1 MSGPRAHGVRHVSI
15 RVALAA
21 TILVAAAYTVI
32 AFGVVTIVTQNLTMQ
47 IDQRLTG
54 SLSHVPQQPIPG
66 GGGFEPP
73 PPDRPFGPATLVW
86 TVKADG
92 TVLAGRTDMP
102 ALPAEY
108 RAVTTPRTVTIAGTD
123 MRIAG
128 APAGGPSSGDY
139 VVVGQTLDAVAEAQT
154 TVIRAELI
162 IGPIL
167 LLIVFLGAIAI
178 GRRVAAPIE
187 RARQRQL
194 EFTADA
200 SHELR
205 TPLAVIEANTS
216 LALTQARS
224 ADWYREAFVR
234 VDGESRRMRRLV
246 EDLLWLARFD
256 AAQAPPDAE
265 PVDLGILAS
274 VTADRFAAVAEHRHL
289 TVAVRAADGI
299 VVSAPP
305 EWVDR
310 LVGVLLDN
318 ACKYSPEGGT
328 VETTVDLAAGRARL
342 IVDDAGPG
350 IPEGQRNLVFDRFHR
365 ATSAESGAGLGLAIA
380 DAIVRTTGGRWLI
393 GTSPAGGARMSVS
406 WPLVGQQGRHADRGI
421 EAAPDR
427 PAASPSDWSA

>member
-1 MSGPRAHGVRHVSI
+1 MTGEQGHDVRRTSI

-32 AFGVVTIVTQNLTMQ
+32 AFAVVAIVTQNLTAQ
-47 IDQRLTG
+47 IDQRLVA
-54 SLSHVPQQPIPG
+54 SLSHVPPEPFPG

-73 PPDRPFGPATLVW
+73 KGDRPFGPTTLVW

-92 TVLAGRTDMP
+92 TVVTGSPEIP

-108 RAVTTPRTVTIAGTD
+108 RVVSGPTTVTIDGTE

-128 APAGGPSSGDY
+128 APAGGPGRADH
-139 VVVGQTLDAVAEAQT
+139 VIVGQTMDAVTEAQT

-162 IGPIL
+162 IGPVL
-167 LLIVFLGAIAI
+167 LLVVFLGAIAI

-187 RARQRQL
+187 RARRRQL

-216 LALTQARS
+216 LALAQDRS
-224 ADWYREAFVR
+224 SDWYRDAFVR
-234 VDGESRRMRRLV
+234 VDGESKRMRRLV

-256 AAQAPPDAE
+256 AAQAPPATE
-265 PVDLGILAS
+265 PVDLGILATGT
-274 VTADRFAAVAEHRHL
+274 VDRFAAVAETRGLRIGVH
-289 TVAVRAADGI
+289 AADG
-299 VVSAPP
+299 VVVAAPP
-305 EWVDR
+305 EWIDR

-318 ACKYSPEGGT
+318 ACKYSPDGA
-328 VETTVDLAAGRARL
+328 TVDVTVDVAGGRARL
-342 IVDDAGPG
+342 VVDDAGPG
-350 IPEGQRNLVFDRFHR
+350 IPEDQREQIFDRFHR
-365 ATSAESGAGLGLAIA
+365 ATDAESGAGLGLAIA
-380 DAIVRTTGGRWLI
+380 DAIVRASGGRWQV

-406 WPLVGQQGRHADRGI
+406 WPQGGHGARQGDR
-421 EAAPDR
+421 
-427 PAASPSDWSA
+427 SA